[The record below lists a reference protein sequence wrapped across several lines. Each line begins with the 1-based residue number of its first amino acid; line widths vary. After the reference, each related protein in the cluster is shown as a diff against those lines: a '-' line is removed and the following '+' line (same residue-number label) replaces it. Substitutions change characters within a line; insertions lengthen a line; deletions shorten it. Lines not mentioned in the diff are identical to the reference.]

1 MGESLSL
8 YTQKTILI
16 EYKDSSHFGI
26 YIEALG
32 RFISIVDYSSNY
44 VLHSVIFLPVYTCAC
59 VFACPL
65 MCLLPVCVI
74 MHIFASGFR
83 LEPYLHWPEA
93 AGCACFRLCLCD
105 FITVGHTLLP
115 LPLLLSLLCR
125 LPRISLPQWHSSA
138 SSSVVATRCGNEV
151 EQWAGSLIST

>member
-1 MGESLSL
+1 
-8 YTQKTILI
+8 
-16 EYKDSSHFGI
+16 
-26 YIEALG
+26 
-32 RFISIVDYSSNY
+32 
-44 VLHSVIFLPVYTCAC
+44 
-59 VFACPL
+59 

-93 AGCACFRLCLCD
+93 AGCACFRFVCA
-105 FITVGHTLLP
+105 TSSPSATPP
-115 LPLLLSLLCR
+115 LPQLLSLLCR

-138 SSSVVATRCGNEV
+138 SLAVVATRCGNEV